1 MTPDTLAF
9 LRQKFSEI
17 EKRMDAFD
25 DRLRVMETVTEVMR
39 SELDEIVEKA
49 YEDGYLS
56 GSENSDSN

>member
-1 MTPDTLAF
+1 MTPETLAF

-17 EKRMDAFD
+17 EERMDAFD